1 MGKKKDKSAL
11 ELLLNNTFGI
21 NSPVKTTM
29 TVENMVFRITCV
41 TGGKDKNNV
50 ALKMSA
56 NNIPYKTKT
65 ILLPTNIVDTKP
77 FGL

>member
-1 MGKKKDKSAL
+1 
-11 ELLLNNTFGI
+11 
-21 NSPVKTTM
+21 M
-29 TVENMVFRITCV
+29 TVEKMVFRITCV